1 MSGEATTQETSH
13 ATPSRRRF
21 GIRTMLLITAM
32 YALLFGLLKWFQVG
46 EGLCVLTVIF
56 FTAVGL
62 GRAFLFRGRR
72 PVLAA
77 AMVGGG
83 FGVLFGLHAV
93 VQEASQCP
101 FGMCVVHV
109 SLLVFLGS
117 GCALVAAALI
127 EGPFLLLTRRPSTRG
142 ALIFAGLVLIALMLQ
157 RPLRIAFHVYRYE
170 LALQEMSVP
179 QKPSPIRSLLL
190 SLMTGGGD
198 SSDLYSD
205 CIDGSLARLVELGY
219 LRHREF
225 VFKHVAAPCD
235 EGKALW
241 RLVEK
246 EFPGNLYVAGSW
258 PETPEPFRL
267 SVWERPPRMAEWE
280 AFVAKYDVP
289 DFRERYMKREPAKK

>member
-1 MSGEATTQETSH
+1 MTEDETTNDIPQPTASK
-13 ATPSRRRF
+13 RRF
-21 GIRTMLLITAM
+21 GIAPLLLITAM

-56 FTAVGL
+56 FTTVGL
-62 GRAFLFRGRR
+62 GRVFLFRGRR

-93 VQEASQCP
+93 VQETSQCP
-101 FGMCVVHV
+101 LGMCVVQV
-109 SLLVFLGS
+109 SLFVLLGS

-170 LALQEMSVP
+170 LAFQEMSVSK
-179 QKPSPIRSLLL
+179 KPSPIRPLLL
-190 SLMTGGGD
+190 SLMTGGD

-205 CIDGSLARLVELGY
+205 CIEGSPPRLVELGY
-219 LRHREF
+219 LSHRKF
-225 VFKHVAAPCD
+225 VFKHIASSCD

-258 PETPEPFRL
+258 PGTPEPFHL
-267 SVWERPPRMAEWE
+267 SVWERPHRMAEWE
-280 AFVAKYDVP
+280 AFVSKYDVP